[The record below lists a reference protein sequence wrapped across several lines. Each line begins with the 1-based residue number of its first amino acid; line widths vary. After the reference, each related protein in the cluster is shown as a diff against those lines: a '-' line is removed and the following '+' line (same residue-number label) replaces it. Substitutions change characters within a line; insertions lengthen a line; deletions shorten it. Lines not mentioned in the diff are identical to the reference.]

1 MSANSLRDS
10 STSSTSPKAD
20 PSPNGTS
27 SERSPRTTDAT
38 DALLSVTRTTVAKP
52 ADRDKWL
59 AERKPYFNASASAVL
74 FDRHPFQTPGDYATV
89 KLTGDEGPQTRAMAR
104 GQHLE
109 AAVANWWAADN
120 NCEVYEPDVLYVA
133 GPIMATLD
141 RIAVGGLYDGF
152 PVQIKTTSHRVSTP
166 EQYWLDQCQAEM
178 LCAGTDFCELVWF
191 DSSLDYESVTV
202 HADREFQTELLA
214 RAERFMAAIEF
225 GMIPDVRLSASNIA
239 AVFPEPVDAV
249 EFDADAVTALRQY
262 VVLGTRIKALEE
274 ERARIKDVLAAEML
288 DHAEATYDG
297 ETVLTWKATKGRE
310 SFDRERFRA
319 EHPDLHNQYV
329 ARAAHGPRMFTPKIT
344 TPDTEESPQ

>member
-59 AERKPYFNASASAVL
+59 TERKPYFNASASAVL

-152 PVQIKTTSHRVSTP
+152 PVQIKTTSHRVSQP

-239 AVFPEPVDAV
+239 AVFPEPQDAV

-288 DHAEATYDG
+288 DHAEATYGG
-297 ETVLTWKATKGRE
+297 ETVLTWKATKPRE
-310 SFDRERFRA
+310 SLNVTALTAD
-319 EHPDLHNQYV
+319 HPALV
-329 ARAAHGPRMFTPKIT
+329 ANYTQRHAHGPRQFLPKIT